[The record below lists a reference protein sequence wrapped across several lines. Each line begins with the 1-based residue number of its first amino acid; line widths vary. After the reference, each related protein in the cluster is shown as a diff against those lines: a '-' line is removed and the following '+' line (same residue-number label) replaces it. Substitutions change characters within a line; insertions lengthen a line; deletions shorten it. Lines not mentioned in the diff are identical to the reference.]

1 MEKIEDFDNWFSHY
15 TLPPVK
21 FVAVFNPDTG
31 SVISVG
37 PSHAFKD
44 QKHKISVDKEL
55 AESIINAEIRIDNC
69 VVDMNSNTLEVAEI
83 KSVYKIDDV
92 LHRVISKKDSQIKK
106 PDIYIKYD
114 SKLAVL
120 KIEMSSE
127 FGGTRKAR
135 AGIKRRN
142 IVWDGDTEMQFF
154 VTEYNDPNLLFEIV
168 TVTINDLIGNYK
180 LVTDFSYPKFSVYTR
195 RLFKNYVIEYI

>member
-1 MEKIEDFDNWFSHY
+1 MEEIIDFDNWLANFK
-15 TLPPVK
+15 LPPVK

-31 SVISVG
+31 AVVSVG

-44 QKHKISVDKEL
+44 QKHKISIDKEL
-55 AESIINAEIRIDNC
+55 AESIINAEIKINNC
-69 VVDMNSNTLEVAEI
+69 IVDINSNTLEVAEI
-83 KSVYKIDDV
+83 KNTYKIDDV
-92 LHRVISKKDSQIKK
+92 LHRIISKKDSEIKN

-114 SKLAVL
+114 SKLNTF

-135 AGIKRRN
+135 AGIKKRN

-154 VTEYNDPNLLFEIV
+154 ITEYNDPNLLFETV
-168 TVTINDLIGNYK
+168 SVTINDLTGNHK
-180 LVTDFSYPKFSVYTR
+180 LITGFNYPKFSVYTR
-195 RLFKNYVIEYI
+195 RLFKNYMIEYK

>member
-1 MEKIEDFDNWFSHY
+1 MEKIIDFDEWFTNY
-15 TLPPVK
+15 KLPPVK
-21 FVAVFNPDTG
+21 FVAVFDPDTG
-31 SVISVG
+31 AVISVG

-55 AESIINAEIRIDNC
+55 AESIINAEIKIDHC

-92 LHRVISKKDSQIKK
+92 LHRIMSKKDSAVKK

-114 SKLAVL
+114 TKLAIL
-120 KIEMSSE
+120 KIEMSTE

-135 AGIKRRN
+135 AGIKQRN

-154 VTEYNDPNLLFEIV
+154 ITEYNDPNLLFEIV
-168 TVTINDLIGNYK
+168 TVTINDLIGK
-180 LVTDFSYPKFSVYTR
+180 CKIVADFHYPKFSVYTR
-195 RLFKNYVIEYI
+195 RLFKNYAIEYT

>member
-15 TLPPVK
+15 KLPPVK
-21 FVAVFNPDTG
+21 FVAVFNPDNGT
-31 SVISVG
+31 VISVG

-92 LHRVISKKDSQIKK
+92 LHRVISKKDSEIKK

-114 SKLAVL
+114 SKLAIL
-120 KIEMSSE
+120 KIEMSTE

-135 AGIKRRN
+135 AGIKRRS

-154 VTEYNDPNLLFEIV
+154 VTEYNDPNLLFEVV

-180 LVTDFSYPKFSVYTR
+180 LITDFNYPKFSVYTR
-195 RLFKNYVIEYI
+195 RLFKNYVIEYR

>member
-15 TLPPVK
+15 KLPPVK

-31 SVISVG
+31 AVISVG

-44 QKHKISVDKEL
+44 QKHKISVDKEM
-55 AESIINAEIRIDNC
+55 AESIINAEIKIDNC

-92 LHRVISKKDSQIKK
+92 LHRVISKKDSEIKK

-114 SKLAVL
+114 SKLAIL
-120 KIEMSSE
+120 KIEMSTE

-135 AGIKRRN
+135 AGIKKRK

-154 VTEYNDPNLLFEIV
+154 ITEYNDPNLLFRIV
-168 TVTINDLIGNYK
+168 SVTINDLIGKCVLIEGINY
-180 LVTDFSYPKFSVYTR
+180 PMFSVYTR
-195 RLFKNYVIEYI
+195 RLFKNYVIDYR

>member
-1 MEKIEDFDNWFSHY
+1 MEKIEDFDVWFSHY
-15 TLPPVK
+15 KLPPVK

-31 SVISVG
+31 AVISVG

-44 QKHKISVDKEL
+44 QKHKISVNKEL
-55 AESIINAEIRIDNC
+55 AESIINAEIKIDHG

-92 LHRVISKKDSQIKK
+92 LHRIMSKKDSEIKK

-114 SKLAVL
+114 SKLAIL
-120 KIEMSSE
+120 KIEMSTE
-127 FGGTRKAR
+127 FGGTRKTR
-135 AGIKRRN
+135 VGIKKRN

-154 VTEYNDPNLLFEIV
+154 ITEYNDPNLLFEVV
-168 TVTINDLIGNYK
+168 TVTINDLIGKHK
-180 LVTDFSYPKFSVYTR
+180 LITDFNYSKFSVYTR
-195 RLFKNYVIEYI
+195 RLFKNYVIEYR

>member
-1 MEKIEDFDNWFSHY
+1 MEEIIDFDNWLANFK
-15 TLPPVK
+15 LPPVK

-31 SVISVG
+31 EVVSVG

-44 QKHKISVDKEL
+44 QKHKISIDKEL
-55 AESIINAEIRIDNC
+55 AESIINAEIKINNC
-69 VVDMNSNTLEVAEI
+69 IVDINSNTLEVAEI
-83 KSVYKIDDV
+83 KNTYKIDDV
-92 LHRVISKKDSQIKK
+92 LHRIISKKDSEIKN

-114 SKLAVL
+114 SKLNTF

-135 AGIKRRN
+135 AGIKKRN

-154 VTEYNDPNLLFEIV
+154 ITEYNDPNLLFETV
-168 TVTINDLIGNYK
+168 SVTINNLTGNHKLITGFN
-180 LVTDFSYPKFSVYTR
+180 YPKFSVYTR
-195 RLFKNYVIEYI
+195 RLFKNYVIEYK

>member
-1 MEKIEDFDNWFSHY
+1 MEKITDFDEWFTNY
-15 TLPPVK
+15 KLPPVK
-21 FVAVFNPDTG
+21 FVAVFDPNTG
-31 SVISVG
+31 AVISVG

-44 QKHKISVDKEL
+44 QKHKIPVDKEL
-55 AESIINAEIRIDNC
+55 AESIINAEIKIDHC

-92 LHRVISKKDSQIKK
+92 LHRIMSKKDSEIKK

-114 SKLAVL
+114 SKLAIL
-120 KIEMSSE
+120 KIEMSTE
-127 FGGTRKAR
+127 FGGTRKAK

-154 VTEYNDPNLLFEIV
+154 ITEYNDPNLLFEVV
-168 TVTINDLIGNYK
+168 TVTINDLIGNHK
-180 LVTDFSYPKFSVYTR
+180 LITDFNYPKFSVYTR
-195 RLFKNYVIEYI
+195 RLFKNYVIEYR

>member
-1 MEKIEDFDNWFSHY
+1 MEEIMDFDNWLANFK
-15 TLPPVK
+15 LPPVK

-31 SVISVG
+31 AVVSVG

-44 QKHKISVDKEL
+44 QKHKISIDKEL
-55 AESIINAEIRIDNC
+55 AESIINAEIKINNC
-69 VVDMNSNTLEVAEI
+69 IVDINSNTLEVAEI
-83 KSVYKIDDV
+83 KNTYKIDDV
-92 LHRVISKKDSQIKK
+92 LHRIISKKDSEIKN

-114 SKLAVL
+114 SKLNTF

-135 AGIKRRN
+135 AGIKKRN

-154 VTEYNDPNLLFEIV
+154 ITEYNDPNLLFETV
-168 TVTINDLIGNYK
+168 SVTINDLTGNHK
-180 LVTDFSYPKFSVYTR
+180 LITGFNYPKFSVYTR
-195 RLFKNYVIEYI
+195 RLFKNYVIEYK

>member
-1 MEKIEDFDNWFSHY
+1 MEKIEDFENWFLHY
-15 TLPPVK
+15 KLPPVK
-21 FVAVFNPDTG
+21 FVALFNPDTG
-31 SVISVG
+31 AVISVG

-44 QKHKISVDKEL
+44 QKHKISLDKEL
-55 AESIINAEIRIDNC
+55 AESIINAEIKIDNC

-92 LHRVISKKDSQIKK
+92 LHRVISKKDSEIKK
-106 PDIYIKYD
+106 PDIYIRYD
-114 SKLAVL
+114 SKLATL
-120 KIEMSSE
+120 KIEMSTE

-142 IVWDGDTEMQFF
+142 IVWDGDTEMNFF

-168 TVTINDLIGNYK
+168 TVKINDLIGNYK
-180 LVTDFSYPKFSVYTR
+180 LITDFNYPKFSVYTR
-195 RLFKNYVIEYI
+195 RLFKNYVIEYL

>member
-1 MEKIEDFDNWFSHY
+1 MEEIIDFDNWF
-15 TLPPVK
+15 TNFKLPPVK

-31 SVISVG
+31 AVVSVG

-44 QKHKISVDKEL
+44 QKHKISIDKEL
-55 AESIINAEIRIDNC
+55 AESIINAEIKINNC
-69 VVDMNSNTLEVAEI
+69 IVDINSNTLEVAEI
-83 KSVYKIDDV
+83 KNTYKIDDV
-92 LHRVISKKDSQIKK
+92 LHRIISKKDSEIKN

-114 SKLAVL
+114 SKLNTF

-135 AGIKRRN
+135 AGIKKRN

-154 VTEYNDPNLLFEIV
+154 ITEYNDPNLLFETV
-168 TVTINDLIGNYK
+168 SVTINDLTGKYK
-180 LVTDFSYPKFSVYTR
+180 LITDFNYPKFSVYTR
-195 RLFKNYVIEYI
+195 RLFKNYVIEYK

>member
-1 MEKIEDFDNWFSHY
+1 MEEIIDFDNWLANFK
-15 TLPPVK
+15 LPPVK

-31 SVISVG
+31 AVVSVG

-44 QKHKISVDKEL
+44 QKHKISIDKEL
-55 AESIINAEIRIDNC
+55 AESIINAEIKIHTC
-69 VVDMNSNTLEVAEI
+69 IVDMNSNTLEVAEI

-92 LHRVISKKDSQIKK
+92 LHRIISKKDSEIKN

-114 SKLAVL
+114 SKLNTF

-135 AGIKRRN
+135 AGIKKRN

-154 VTEYNDPNLLFEIV
+154 ITEYNDPNLLFETV
-168 TVTINDLIGNYK
+168 SVTINNLTGNHKLITGFN
-180 LVTDFSYPKFSVYTR
+180 YPKFSVYTR
-195 RLFKNYVIEYI
+195 RLFKNYVIEYK

>member
-1 MEKIEDFDNWFSHY
+1 MEEIIDFDNWLANFK
-15 TLPPVK
+15 LPPVK

-31 SVISVG
+31 AVVSVG

-44 QKHKISVDKEL
+44 QKHKISIDKEL
-55 AESIINAEIRIDNC
+55 AESIINAEIKINNC
-69 VVDMNSNTLEVAEI
+69 IVDINSNTLEVAEI
-83 KSVYKIDDV
+83 KNTYKIDDV
-92 LHRVISKKDSQIKK
+92 LHRIISKKDSEIKN

-114 SKLAVL
+114 SKLNTF

-135 AGIKRRN
+135 AGIKKRN

-154 VTEYNDPNLLFEIV
+154 ITEYNDPNLLFETV
-168 TVTINDLIGNYK
+168 SVTINNLTGNHKLITGFN
-180 LVTDFSYPKFSVYTR
+180 YPKFSVYTR
-195 RLFKNYVIEYI
+195 RLFKNYVIEYK

>member
-31 SVISVG
+31 AVISVG